1 MGQVSDHPQPSA
13 MNSILMND
21 KLSSM
26 NDELTIPGGVCH
38 VVAVFALRNSRSACV
53 ERVDAL
59 IELE

>member
-1 MGQVSDHPQPSA
+1 